1 MGVLSIELQ
10 RETGLRDAGA
20 CTLWLRIVPEC
31 GVNPVRMCL
40 LSGFIGAGMAVADVS
55 TRPSSPASEGNHF
68 PQGVFVARGQA
79 DAELFFQKGVAQF
92 AA

>member
-20 CTLWLRIVPEC
+20 CALWLRIVPEC

-55 TRPSSPASEGNHF
+55 GEGVLTIQRTSPSPCGTSIARP
-68 PQGVFVARGQA
+68 
-79 DAELFFQKGVAQF
+79 
-92 AA
+92 

>member
-1 MGVLSIELQ
+1 VTIPWFMGVLSIELQ

-20 CTLWLRIVPEC
+20 CALWLRIVPEC

-55 TRPSSPASEGNHF
+55 GEG
-68 PQGVFVARGQA
+68 V
-79 DAELFFQKGVAQF
+79 
-92 AA
+92 